1 MAGKELTFKLVMNA
15 DTRNFTQN
23 LQQGSDAARAMFDRI
38 RQESERARQSV
49 QMGREVGEL
58 VQQFHNA
65 TTELNRVSD
74 ASQLS
79 ADNLRQMGEYGQQ
92 AISQLQTKLVDARLE
107 LNRLSATNATPQDIE
122 RARQRVQE
130 LETGIRQTTTAVDAY
145 QNAAREALG
154 TSPIP
159 TRFQQD
165 VGNLVNQLDSVR
177 QGIDANGDSATRTR
191 AELEQ
196 MSSNATTQLQGY
208 ESALEDAR
216 LNLNRLSATNAT
228 PQDIE
233 RARQRVQELETGV
246 NQVRT
251 ALNGYQD
258 AARIA
263 NNEVAEGSNR
273 VSSTIN
279 GVGGAWNKVAG
290 IAAALG
296 IGISVAELA
305 KIADNF
311 QNISAQIRLVSDRK
325 GFTISIA
332 LSYSIIA
339 SFDLP
344 KLLSEMP
351 LFI

>member
-130 LETGIRQTTTAVDAY
+130 LETGIRQVTC
-145 QNAAREALG
+145 
-154 TSPIP
+154 
-159 TRFQQD
+159 
-165 VGNLVNQLDSVR
+165 
-177 QGIDANGDSATRTR
+177 
-191 AELEQ
+191 
-196 MSSNATTQLQGY
+196 
-208 ESALEDAR
+208 
-216 LNLNRLSATNAT
+216 
-228 PQDIE
+228 
-233 RARQRVQELETGV
+233 
-246 NQVRT
+246 
-251 ALNGYQD
+251 
-258 AARIA
+258 
-263 NNEVAEGSNR
+263 
-273 VSSTIN
+273 
-279 GVGGAWNKVAG
+279 
-290 IAAALG
+290 
-296 IGISVAELA
+296 
-305 KIADNF
+305 
-311 QNISAQIRLVSDRK
+311 
-325 GFTISIA
+325 
-332 LSYSIIA
+332 
-339 SFDLP
+339 
-344 KLLSEMP
+344 
-351 LFI
+351 

>member
-177 QGIDANGDSATRTR
+177 HCGIFR
-191 AELEQ
+191 
-196 MSSNATTQLQGY
+196 
-208 ESALEDAR
+208 
-216 LNLNRLSATNAT
+216 
-228 PQDIE
+228 
-233 RARQRVQELETGV
+233 
-246 NQVRT
+246 
-251 ALNGYQD
+251 
-258 AARIA
+258 
-263 NNEVAEGSNR
+263 
-273 VSSTIN
+273 
-279 GVGGAWNKVAG
+279 
-290 IAAALG
+290 
-296 IGISVAELA
+296 
-305 KIADNF
+305 
-311 QNISAQIRLVSDRK
+311 
-325 GFTISIA
+325 
-332 LSYSIIA
+332 
-339 SFDLP
+339 
-344 KLLSEMP
+344 
-351 LFI
+351 